1 MNLRLLLPA
10 VSFSAIFLIW
20 WGLTGLTGLVSPFVL
35 PGPADV
41 AEALSRLAQGYL
53 GATLWDH
60 FSASMTVM
68 LSGFGLALAL
78 GIPLGVTMAWFRPVD
93 LLFGPL
99 LSVLRPV
106 PPPAWIPLAILW
118 FGIGLVGK
126 TFIVFV
132 AAFVPVLVNSHL
144 GCKETPRHLLDAAR
158 TLGARN
164 RVLLV
169 DVVLPAAL
177 PVILT
182 GVRISLGVAW
192 ATIVAAELVVA
203 QEGFGYLIMSGYRNF
218 EASIM
223 AAGIALIG
231 AVGIVMNIGFLMLE
245 RRILRAW
252 GGAS

>member
-1 MNLRLLLPA
+1 MSLRIILPA
-10 VSFSAIFLIW
+10 VSFAILFLVW
-20 WGLTGLTGLVSPFVL
+20 WGLTGLTGLVGPFIL

-41 AEALSRLAQGYL
+41 AEAITRITQGYL
-53 GATLWDH
+53 GSTLWDH
-60 FSASMTVM
+60 FRASMTVM
-68 LSGFGLALAL
+68 LSGFLLALAI
-78 GIPLGVTMAWFRPVD
+78 GIPLGIAMAWFRAVD
-93 LLFGPL
+93 LVFGPL

-118 FGIGLVGK
+118 FGIGLAGK

-132 AAFVPVLVNSHL
+132 AAFVPVLVNSYI

-169 DVVLPAAL
+169 DVVIPSAL

-223 AAGIALIG
+223 AAGIVLIG
-231 AVGIVMNIGFLMLE
+231 AVGILMNVGFQALE
-245 RRILRAW
+245 RRTLRAW
-252 GGAS
+252 GGEP